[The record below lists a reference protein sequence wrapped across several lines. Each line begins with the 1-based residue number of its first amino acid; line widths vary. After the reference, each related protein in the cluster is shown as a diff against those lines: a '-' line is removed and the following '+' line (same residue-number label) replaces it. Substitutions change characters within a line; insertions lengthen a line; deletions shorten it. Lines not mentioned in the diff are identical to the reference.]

1 MDILLVAIVLV
12 AIVSAFNVMCF
23 IVGAKVGQKVAKD
36 EPIELQIPN
45 PMKVIRE
52 LQDKREADREQQRV
66 NTILENIDNYDGTGN
81 GQKDV

>member
-1 MDILLVAIVLV
+1 MEIMLV
-12 AIVSAFNVMCF
+12 AIVSAFNVMCI
-23 IVGAKVGQKVAKD
+23 IVGAKIGQKVARD
-36 EPIELQIPN
+36 ETIELPKPN

-52 LQDKREADREQQRV
+52 LQDKREANREQQRV